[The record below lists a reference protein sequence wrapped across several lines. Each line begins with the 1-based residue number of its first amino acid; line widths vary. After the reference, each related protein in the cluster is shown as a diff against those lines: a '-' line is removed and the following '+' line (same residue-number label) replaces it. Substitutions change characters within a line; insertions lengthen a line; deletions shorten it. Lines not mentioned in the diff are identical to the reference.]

1 MTEVVETSTT
11 DLLSEQA
18 LASTVT
24 SVADVSTVEVVESV
38 STVTAEGSDIV
49 VVTADATASVIDVS
63 GETTVITDTAS
74 DVVYGAETEIQILEV
89 AEQGPAGPAGAEYPG
104 KTLTYTGSLLTEV
117 RSYLDAAKTT
127 LAERRVLA
135 YVGSV
140 LSTIQ
145 FFNGSGALQKT
156 RTLTYS
162 GGVLV
167 GVVDV

>member
-1 MTEVVETSTT
+1 MPELLIEQVEQLE
-11 DLLSEQA
+11 LL
-18 LASTVT
+18 
-24 SVADVSTVEVVESV
+24 
-38 STVTAEGSDIV
+38 
-49 VVTADATASVIDVS
+49 
-63 GETTVITDTAS
+63 ET
-74 DVVYGAETEIQILEV
+74 
-89 AEQGPAGPAGAEYPG
+89 AEQGPPGPSGSGVEYPG

-140 LSTIQ
+140 LSTVQ
-145 FFNGSGALQKT
+145 FFDGVGTLIKT

-162 GGVLV
+162 GSNLV